1 MKLIRIMIV
10 DDHKMVCEGLTRLI
24 EFDEKVKVVETAN
37 DGIDCLNKIRR
48 AKPDLVLLD
57 MNMPEMNGIE
67 LLKIL
72 NQRKSR
78 PKILVLTVH
87 SEIEYLMKVLDLG
100 VEGYILKDCGSK
112 ELLRA
117 VHLVYHGEKFI
128 QPSLIPMLNSR
139 LIAKDLD
146 QEKMESLSKRE
157 LDVLKLVAAG
167 HFNKDIAQ
175 LLNISER
182 TVKNHLCNIFRKI
195 DCEDRTQA
203 AVFCIRNGIVSV
215 HD

>member
-1 MKLIRIMIV
+1 MNLIRIMIV

-117 VHLVYHGEKFI
+117 VHLVCHGEKFI

-146 QEKMESLSKRE
+146 QEKMKSLSKRE

-175 LLNISER
+175 LLSISER

>member
-1 MKLIRIMIV
+1 MIV
-10 DDHKMVCEGLTRLI
+10 DDHKMLCEGLTRLI
-24 EFDEKVKVVETAN
+24 EFDEEINVVEIAS
-37 DGIDCLNKIRR
+37 DGIDCLNKIRT
-48 AKPDLVLLD
+48 AKPDIILLD

-67 LLKIL
+67 MLKIL
-72 NQRKSR
+72 NTRKTR

-87 SEIEYLMKVLDLG
+87 NEMSYLMKVLDLG

-117 VHLVYHGEKFI
+117 IHLVNNGERFI
-128 QPSLIPMLNSR
+128 QPSLIPLLNSR

-146 QEKMESLSKRE
+146 KEKLESLSKRE
-157 LDVLKLVAAG
+157 LDVLKLVAIRN
-167 HFNKDIAQ
+167 FNNEIAQ
-175 LLNISER
+175 KLSISER

>member
-1 MKLIRIMIV
+1 MIV
-10 DDHKMVCEGLTRLI
+10 DDHKMLCEGLTRLI
-24 EFDEKVKVVETAN
+24 EFDEEINVVEIAS
-37 DGIDCLNKIRR
+37 DGIDCLNKIRT
-48 AKPDLVLLD
+48 AKPDIILLD
-57 MNMPEMNGIE
+57 INMPEMNGIE
-67 LLKIL
+67 MLKIL
-72 NQRKSR
+72 NTRKTR

-87 SEIEYLMKVLDLG
+87 NEMSYLMKVLDLG

-117 VHLVYHGEKFI
+117 IHLVNNGERFI
-128 QPSLIPMLNSR
+128 QPSLIPLLNSR

-146 QEKMESLSKRE
+146 KEKLESLSKRE
-157 LDVLKLVAAG
+157 LDVLKLVAIG
-167 HFNKDIAQ
+167 NFNKDIAQ
-175 LLNISER
+175 KLSISER

>member
-1 MKLIRIMIV
+1 MIV
-10 DDHKMVCEGLTRLI
+10 DDHKMLCEGLTRLI
-24 EFDEKVKVVETAN
+24 EFDEEINVVEIAS
-37 DGIDCLNKIRR
+37 DGIDCLNKIRT
-48 AKPDLVLLD
+48 AKPDIILLD

-67 LLKIL
+67 MLKIL
-72 NQRKSR
+72 NTRKTR

-87 SEIEYLMKVLDLG
+87 NEMSYLMKVLDLG

-117 VHLVYHGEKFI
+117 IHLVNNGERFI
-128 QPSLIPMLNSR
+128 QPSLIPLLNSR

-146 QEKMESLSKRE
+146 KEKLESLSKRE
-157 LDVLKLVAAG
+157 LDVLKLVAIG
-167 HFNKDIAQ
+167 NFNKDIAQ
-175 LLNISER
+175 KLSISER

>member
-1 MKLIRIMIV
+1 MIRLMIV
-10 DDHKMVCEGLTRLI
+10 DDHPMVREGFKLLLEQDSNI
-24 EFDEKVKVVETAN
+24 IVVEQADN
-37 DGIDCLNKIRR
+37 GKDCLLKLRK
-48 AKPDLVLLD
+48 AKPDIILLD

-146 QEKMESLSKRE
+146 QEKWSLCQKESLMY
-157 LDVLKLVAAG
+157 
-167 HFNKDIAQ
+167 
-175 LLNISER
+175 
-182 TVKNHLCNIFRKI
+182 
-195 DCEDRTQA
+195 
-203 AVFCIRNGIVSV
+203 
-215 HD
+215 